1 MPRSLLRLL
10 PVAFLLLAV
19 LPAGAAEPRSDMK
32 VHPASVETDT
42 LEVPWRDV
50 YKVAMI
56 ELEKNDWKIQ
66 RADSAQRQFVTHWK
80 KIDHPLS
87 KLVFGELYARCV
99 VDVTPLSD
107 TTTELRF
114 RGGIAGPPDLDQSA
128 AFRSAQGVY
137 RKAAERWVAR
147 VRATLAAMATAEP
160 AAPLPATR

>member
-10 PVAFLLLAV
+10 PLAFLLAA

-32 VHPASVETDT
+32 VHAANVQIDT

-50 YKVAMI
+50 YKVAMS
-56 ELEKNDWKIQ
+56 ELEKNDWTIQ
-66 RADSAQRQFVTHWK
+66 CADSSQRQFVTHWK
-80 KIDHPLS
+80 KFDHPLS
-87 KLVFGELYARCV
+87 KLVFGDLYARCV

-114 RGGIAGPPDLDQSA
+114 RGGIAGPPDLDETA
-128 AFRSAQGVY
+128 AFRAAQSAY

-147 VRATLAAMATAEP
+147 VRATLAATATAEP
-160 AAPLPATR
+160 VSPSPAVR